1 MMKEDA
7 ERRYR
12 KKKEDA
18 ERRYRKKKEDG
29 ERGQELEDKE
39 KKKERGE

>member
-1 MMKEDA
+1 MKEDA